1 MGMVKEF
8 IASVLFISIISLVN
22 YLFPSENLCFLPI
35 ALGAMS
41 LAQGV
46 MGGMAASAKAEREN
60 EEALAKWGAATVQ
73 KAWNNSKAQLEAVQQ
88 FENQLKKNRQISE
101 TAFAYNY
108 DAMGAA
114 KVANTMKQEQTYNLA
129 AAQRASLTASVGARG
144 LSAKSGSTTAMLMA
158 QAKSLME
165 ENGRQEMEFAQQVK
179 NINTQTKNMLNNR
192 TENVFIADFQGYDA
206 APQLQD
212 TGSPLVAGIMSGVSG
227 AFGGM
232 LTGANLSNA
241 MGSGGIG
248 GLFGMSGGI
257 LGK

>member
-1 MGMVKEF
+1 MGMVRE
-8 IASVLFISIISLVN
+8 LFSSALVITLMILIGE
-22 YLFPSENLCFLPI
+22 YYPSDNTCFLPI

-60 EEALAKWGAATVQ
+60 QEALAKWGAATVQ

-101 TAFAYNY
+101 SAFAYNY
-108 DAMGAA
+108 DSKEAA
-114 KVANTMKQEQTYNLA
+114 KVANVYRQEATYNA
-129 AAQRASLTASVGARG
+129 ATAGRAALTSSVGARG
-144 LSAKSGSTTAMLMA
+144 IAAKSGSTTAMLMA
-158 QAKSLME
+158 QAKSMLE
-165 ENGRQEMEFAQQVK
+165 ENEKQSMEFDQQMK
-179 NINTQTKNMLNNR
+179 NIDTQTKNMMNQR
-192 TENVFIADFQGYDA
+192 SENVFIADFQGYDA

-212 TGSPLVAGIMSGVSG
+212 TQSPLIGGIMSGISG

-232 LTGANLSNA
+232 LTGAKLSEQ

-257 LGK
+257 FSK

>member
-1 MGMVKEF
+1 MVKELF
-8 IASVLFISIISLVN
+8 ASIVVITLMVLF
-22 YLFPSENLCFLPI
+22 ENTVDNTCFLPI

-60 EEALAKWGAATVQ
+60 QEAIAKWGAATVQ

-101 TAFAYNY
+101 SAFSYNY
-108 DAMGAA
+108 DAKEAA
-114 KVANTMKQEQTYNLA
+114 KVANVYRQEATYHA
-129 AAQRASLTASVGARG
+129 ATAGRAALTSSVGARG
-144 LSAKSGSTTAMLMA
+144 ISAKSGSTTAMLMA
-158 QAKSLME
+158 QARSMLD
-165 ENGRQEMEFAQQVK
+165 ENEKQEVEFDQQIK
-179 NINTQTKNMLNNR
+179 NIDTQTKNMMNQR
-192 TENVFIADFQGYDA
+192 SENVFIADFQGYDA

-212 TGSPLVAGIMSGVSG
+212 TQSPLIGGIMSGVSG

-232 LTGANLSNA
+232 LTGAQLSNE

-248 GLFGMSGGI
+248 GLFGASGGI
-257 LGK
+257 FG

>member
-1 MGMVKEF
+1 MVKELF
-8 IASVLFISIISLVN
+8 ASAIVITLMVLVGE
-22 YLFPSENLCFLPI
+22 YYPSDNLCFLPI

-60 EEALAKWGAATVQ
+60 QEALAKWGAATVQ

-101 TAFAYNY
+101 SAFTYNY
-108 DAMGAA
+108 DAKEAA
-114 KVANTMKQEQTYNLA
+114 KVANVYRQEATYNA
-129 AAQRASLTASVGARG
+129 ATAGRAALTSSIGARG
-144 LSAKSGSTTAMLMA
+144 ISAKSGSTTAMLMA
-158 QAKSLME
+158 QAKSMLQ
-165 ENGRQEMEFAQQVK
+165 ENEKQEVEFSQQMK
-179 NINTQTKNMLNNR
+179 NIDTQTKNMMNQR
-192 TENVFIADFQGYDA
+192 SENVFIADFQGYDA

-212 TGSPLVAGIMSGVSG
+212 TQSPLIGGIMSGISG

-232 LTGANLSNA
+232 LTGGQLSQQ

-248 GLFGMSGGI
+248 GLMGMSGGI
-257 LGK
+257 FGG

>member
-1 MGMVKEF
+1 MVRE
-8 IASVLFISIISLVN
+8 LFSSALVITLMILIGEYYPLDN
-22 YLFPSENLCFLPI
+22 TCFLPI

-101 TAFAYNY
+101 SAFAYNY
-108 DAMGAA
+108 DSKEAA
-114 KVANTMKQEQTYNLA
+114 KVANVYRQEATYNA
-129 AAQRASLTASVGARG
+129 ATAGRAALTSSVGARG
-144 LSAKSGSTTAMLMA
+144 IAAKSGSTTAMLMA
-158 QAKSLME
+158 QAKSMLE
-165 ENGRQEMEFAQQVK
+165 ENEKQSMEFDQQMK
-179 NINTQTKNMLNNR
+179 NIDTQTKNMMNQR
-192 TENVFIADFQGYDA
+192 SENVFIADFQGYDA

-212 TGSPLVAGIMSGVSG
+212 TQSPLIGGIMSGISG

-232 LTGANLSNA
+232 LTGAKLSEQ

-257 LGK
+257 FSK